1 MGRRRRPRSASVEEA
16 GESTERRGRGGR
28 EAVWKRRVMEETGP
42 SHPDG
47 VGSEAE
53 RNGPN
58 VGAGSGVGLERRI
71 WHGGV

>member
-1 MGRRRRPRSASVEEA
+1 MGRRRRLRSAGVEET
-16 GESTERRGRGGR
+16 GQSSERCERGGR
-28 EAVWKRRVMEETGP
+28 EAEWKRRVMEETGP

-47 VGSEAE
+47 VGSGAE